1 MLLWLREGD
10 IGVYGDAV
18 LDNFSCGI
26 SVFQYYLAVL
36 RFYSDPRYAV
46 FKCFE
51 WRYSVENF
59 FFPDSSFGSFLKQ
72 FIFWNFLR
80 DEALRDG
87 YCYSFS

>member
-26 SVFQYYLAVL
+26 SVFQSYLAVL

-51 WRYSVENF
+51 
-59 FFPDSSFGSFLKQ
+59 
-72 FIFWNFLR
+72 
-80 DEALRDG
+80 
-87 YCYSFS
+87 